1 MLLKAKFTDVKL
13 HVEPDPGWETLRMS
27 ARAPCGSP
35 LLLLDKIRGD
45 GGGWWLKVLW
55 EGRVWWVIPWDV
67 VPMNGEKLVLD
78 EVE

>member
-13 HVEPDPGWETLRMS
+13 HVEPDPDWAALRRS
-27 ARAPCGSP
+27 VWAPCGAP
-35 LLLLDKIRGD
+35 ILLLDKYKFRS
-45 GGGWWLKVLW
+45 GWWLKVLW
-55 EGRVWWVIPWDV
+55 EGGVWWVIPWDV